1 MERNVE
7 REGMRATP
15 ERVVSAVARLIG
27 VGTAGGRLLA
37 DWAGRNGSDLS
48 GLWVLP
54 PWDTLP
60 MTVSPGLTCVQVRG
74 SWKAGWSVTG
84 DPDRARAVAEEE
96 FGRLVDL
103 CRGTEWVVMVAGLGG
118 GAGSGM
124 TPVLARA
131 AHEAGARAMGVVVT
145 PFHWEGAVRQRQA
158 QVALDELRGV
168 CDGLVCLPNQKFL
181 PLLPP
186 RTPLVEVYQ
195 QVNRALVLGLE
206 SFWDALTQ
214 RGLIPL
220 PWEHLCAL
228 LRGRHAESV
237 WVTAEAEGED
247 RLARVTARF
256 REHPLLENGQAL
268 LASTSVLVHITAGPD
283 LAAAEADELVR
294 VVQELAPRA
303 ELVVGAT
310 LRDAWSGRIRVML
323 LVTRRGQGRMTGW
336 TGMGEAALRGK
347 RSEPGPSETGGDG
360 MAGQAEGRESDERDV
375 VATGGDALK
384 EARNTRRG
392 GRVRYQ
398 QGVLPLEVARS
409 GRFEK
414 TPPNIHR
421 GEDLDVPTYLRRG
434 VMLE

>member
-1 MERNVE
+1 MERNSE
-7 REGMRATP
+7 RDGTKTAP
-15 ERVVSAVARLIG
+15 EPVVSAVARLIA

-54 PWDTLP
+54 PWDVLP
-60 MTVSPGLTCVQVRG
+60 VTGSAGLTCVQLRG
-74 SWKAGWSVTG
+74 SWKPGWSVAG

-158 QVALDELRGV
+158 QMALDELRGV

-256 REHPLLENGQAL
+256 REHPLLENGQAM
-268 LASTSVLVHITAGPD
+268 LAATSVLVHITAGPD

-294 VVQELAPRA
+294 AVQESAPRA
-303 ELVVGAT
+303 EVVVGAT
-310 LRDAWSGRIRVML
+310 LRAGWSGRIRVML
-323 LVTRRGQGRMTGW
+323 LVTRRGQGRLTGW
-336 TGMGEAALRGK
+336 PGTSETVPRGR
-347 RSEPGPSETGGDG
+347 RSEAGLPETGGDG
-360 MAGQAEGRESDERDV
+360 MAGEPECGEGDERGV
-375 VATGGDALK
+375 VPTGGDDLK
-384 EARNTRRG
+384 KSRHMRRG

-398 QGVLPLEVARS
+398 QGMLPLEVARS

-434 VMLE
+434 IALE